1 MVQAYVFLIIGRS
14 CVFGRFCF
22 KLCYGLRFGQQV
34 NGFEAQACKLGL
46 LVSVNA
52 GFGFGCLL
60 VWLEMFE
67 LNGKVFECLFRL
79 VLQVQ
84 QAWPF

>member
-22 KLCYGLRFGQQV
+22 KLCSGLRFGQQV
-34 NGFEAQACKLGL
+34 NGFEAQACKTWPFGEFCRLK
-46 LVSVNA
+46 
-52 GFGFGCLL
+52 GF
-60 VWLEMFE
+60 WL
-67 LNGKVFECLFRL
+67 RL

-84 QAWPF
+84 GFGCLL